1 MKSGRWWGQGRLMRA
16 ALPAPT
22 DDGDSSL
29 SDLLGGPLDEHRGD
43 QDVASFESRTKTIT
57 RYEWAVPVGPYGT
70 DFEELSKAQAAAH
83 RKAVEV
89 LGAMDATVRVFT
101 GDDEIIF
108 RVEGEKLERPTP
120 VYRDADG
127 STTALIPVIPAGGSA
142 TGEFQIP
149 RTGGP
154 GSPQGAV

>member
-1 MKSGRWWGQGRLMRA
+1 M
-16 ALPAPT
+16 
-22 DDGDSSL
+22 
-29 SDLLGGPLDEHRGD
+29 
-43 QDVASFESRTKTIT
+43 ASFESRTKTIT

-70 DFEELSKAQAAAH
+70 DYEELGKAYAQAA
-83 RKAVEV
+83 RKAEDLPQDVV
-89 LGAMDATVRVFT
+89 AVTVHV

-120 VYRDADG
+120 QYRDESG
-127 STTALIPVIPAGGSA
+127 TTQIMGLPV
-142 TGEFQIP
+142 IP